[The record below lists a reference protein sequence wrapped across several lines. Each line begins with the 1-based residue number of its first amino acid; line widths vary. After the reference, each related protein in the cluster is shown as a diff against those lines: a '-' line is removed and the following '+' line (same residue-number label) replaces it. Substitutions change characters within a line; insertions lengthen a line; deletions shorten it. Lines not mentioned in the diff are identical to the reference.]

1 MGTMTIKGKT
11 MRSVDVDWNEF
22 YYTNCPLVSPS
33 NVDQEIGWVKEAFKK
48 IGIAYKFLRSTR
60 ENDWYPHYVHNLDNL
75 MRYGGCFPAI
85 HVQADIRRTRLIGTT
100 HVYEGGCMLVRSRDP
115 IYRMKDLKGKKIGLS
130 KSLNVIKN
138 DWWRVQEEQGI
149 ELMLMLN
156 DMTRDDVEIVEFPYP
171 DDWYD
176 NPAMLTPMENPS
188 ELWLKRDHKH
198 DLAFRPL
205 ETALLSG
212 KVDAI
217 YTQSKVLQHIQEQTS
232 KIKAIENLAN
242 YPDWTLQGAN
252 VPATCTVSEVACQ
265 EHPELVVALMKGLIK
280 VGRWANEHKHA
291 AAAIL
296 DKQTYYLDVE
306 DTYQGILNVDLVP
319 SLSPYNLEALQINK
333 DFMLSHGYIEHDFDV
348 YEWAAPEFLEKA
360 ATELL
365 EEEWKK
371 RSAARLPQP
380 TTLDEAMTARLG

>member
-33 NVDQEIGWVKEAFKK
+33 NVDQEIGWVKEEFKK
-48 IGIAYKFLRSTR
+48 INIAYKFLRSTR

-85 HVQADIRRTRLIGTT
+85 HVQADVRRTRLIGTT
-100 HVYEGGCMLVRSRDP
+100 HVYEGGCMLVRARDP

-130 KSLNVIKN
+130 KSLNIIKN

-176 NPAMLTPMENPS
+176 KPEMLTPMENPS

-205 ETALLSG
+205 ETALLKG
-212 KVDAI
+212 VVDAI
-217 YTQSKVLQHIQEQTS
+217 YTQSTVFQHIQEQTGQ
-232 KIKAIENLAN
+232 IKAIENLAN

-252 VPATCTVSEVACQ
+252 VPATCTVSDVACE
-265 EHPELVVALMKGLIK
+265 EHPELVVTLLKGLIK

-306 DTYQGILNVDLVP
+306 DTYRGILNVDMVP
-319 SLSPYNLEALQINK
+319 SLSPYNLQALQINK

-348 YEWAAPEFLEKA
+348 FEWAAPEFLEKA
-360 ATELL
+360 AAELL

-371 RSAARLPQP
+371 RSMARLPQA
-380 TTLDEAMTARLG
+380 TTLEEAMTARLG